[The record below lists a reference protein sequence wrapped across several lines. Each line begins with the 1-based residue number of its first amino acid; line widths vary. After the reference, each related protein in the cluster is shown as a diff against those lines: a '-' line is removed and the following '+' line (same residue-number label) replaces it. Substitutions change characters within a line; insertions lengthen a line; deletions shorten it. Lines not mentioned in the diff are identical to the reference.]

1 MVKRICDKVLNV
13 NRDLNVLIKKK
24 PVDKSSSVTSTHNVR
39 IVSTYGTDKL
49 LVNCVKNAIPHLQ
62 NTASFKTKHVK
73 FSFTK
78 KTAPSIG
85 SKLSVLK
92 KMSLGIQ
99 NGGTAKCSTRKTQCQ
114 CCDVISSSP
123 KSHITVNGQKS
134 SIAEW

>member
-1 MVKRICDKVLNV
+1 MVRRICGKVLNV

-24 PVDKSSSVTSTHNVR
+24 PVDNHPSDTCVHNVR
-39 IVSTYGTDKL
+39 IVSTYGTDEL

-62 NTASFKTKHVK
+62 NTASFKTKQVK

-99 NGGTAKCSTRKTQCQ
+99 KGGTMKCSTGKTKC
-114 CCDVISSSP
+114 
-123 KSHITVNGQKS
+123 
-134 SIAEW
+134 

>member
-1 MVKRICDKVLNV
+1 MVRRICDKVLNV

-24 PVDKSSSVTSTHNVR
+24 PVDNHPSDTCVHNVR
-39 IVSTYGTDKL
+39 IVSTYGTDEL

-62 NTASFKTKHVK
+62 NTASFKTKQVK

-99 NGGTAKCSTRKTQCQ
+99 KGGDCE
-114 CCDVISSSP
+114 VFY
-123 KSHITVNGQKS
+123 G
-134 SIAEW
+134 